1 MQRLKRQTFSDEL
14 HKLVGSKICSDRVIN
29 CMLGVKKHLR
39 GGERTTKKEEF
50 MIVFDTIKKQYRN
63 INLKTLDWIRFNG
76 QMYTVELQYNKNQ
89 MKLTPV
95 VGLDDE

>member
-1 MQRLKRQTFSDEL
+1 
-14 HKLVGSKICSDRVIN
+14 
-29 CMLGVKKHLR
+29 MLGVKKHLR

-76 QMYTVELQYNKNQ
+76 QLYTVELQYRENQ
-89 MKLTPV
+89 MKLTPAEDV
-95 VGLDDE
+95 ADE